1 MRSIMNN
8 TTWKA
13 SASKA
18 KTFAVAQR
26 ERERERARAEQAHSK
41 NTVMKGY
48 LVDPAENVDTN
59 EQSLP
64 KERAD

>member
-18 KTFAVAQR
+18 KTFAVAQK
-26 ERERERARAEQAHSK
+26 ERERARSEQAHSK